1 MKGGGN
7 ILSVTAI
14 AINPGSMASARN
26 STLETFRKVCPL
38 LAGTRHKKILR
49 SPRNP
54 VHISHSLW
62 VVLLPFC
69 HSNFG
74 PGMLSKH
81 DNLVCMGQG
90 VVLF

>member
-38 LAGTRHKKILR
+38 LSEDEAQENIAFPQKSSAHFTLFVGGLVAFLSTVILAQAC
-49 SPRNP
+49 S
-54 VHISHSLW
+54 
-62 VVLLPFC
+62 
-69 HSNFG
+69 
-74 PGMLSKH
+74 
-81 DNLVCMGQG
+81 
-90 VVLF
+90 